1 MYIIITCNFNTKG
14 LCNKND
20 KTYELLNEIDYVKN
34 ELKVATDNN
43 TIVFLRKRLL
53 LAEEKERIKISKKEK
68 DIQIKLG
75 EKEIERIKLSKEET
89 QSKKKYRK
97 DPAEDATKVFLV
109 IIIIVDLISFFSVVV
124 SHYLR

>member
-1 MYIIITCNFNTKG
+1 M
-14 LCNKND
+14 CNKND

-53 LAEEKERIKISKKEK
+53 LEKERIKISKKEK